1 MKFFGKLY
9 TKKRGKQSECNSDN
23 LSMEEIEKD
32 KKTKEVENPNKV
44 DEKNEK
50 GKDNDLINIEAPSE
64 EAQLEEAEETVKK
77 QSTKKKKISSLIGM
91 LINIAVVA
99 GILAYQLTQE
109 NMEVASFSTLISNI
123 NWGIFLLVPLC
134 FILVMFLE
142 TAKLWLVSY
151 KTTKTNRPALAYKV
165 ASLGRYYD
173 SITPLASGG
182 QPFQILYMTK
192 RGISGSDSL
201 SICMGKYVIQQ
212 IAYLLFS
219 FVVMIFSI
227 TMTASSGNI
236 EGTVVTAT
244 SWIGFSLNAL
254 LIFIIALISI
264 NKTIG
269 NKLVG
274 GVLKLLHKMKIVK
287 NYEKQYA
294 KIQKSVND
302 YQTTMKRYAKDKGTF
317 FSMFFISILYLVA
330 HYSLPFLIHAS
341 FYGFHFELYGE
352 IFIYVVMVDLAAS
365 FFPLPGG
372 TGASELSF
380 SVLFSSLFGIEGNLF
395 WALLIWRFFT
405 YYIYILQGLAL
416 TIYDYLIGNKKFE
429 WTKKRWALEA
439 ESRAFEE
446 KELKE
451 FEESLQKS
459 TKKRSKK
466 WF

>member
-1 MKFFGKLY
+1 MKLFDKFKR
-9 TKKRGKQSECNSDN
+9 KKIKKESEIVSDN
-23 LSMEEIEKD
+23 LSNEKKEPISQDEKSKD
-32 KKTKEVENPNKV
+32 KS
-44 DEKNEK
+44 DE
-50 GKDNDLINIEAPSE
+50 LLNIEAPSE
-64 EAQLEEAEETVKK
+64 EAQLEEAEEAVKK
-77 QSTKKKKISSLIGM
+77 QGTKKKKISSLIGM

-109 NMEVASFSTLISNI
+109 NLKVASFSTLVSNI

-134 FILVMFLE
+134 FVLVMFLE

-151 KTTKTNRPALAYKV
+151 KTTKTNRPILAYKV
-165 ASLGRYYD
+165 ATLGRYYD
-173 SITPLASGG
+173 NITPLASGG
-182 QPFQILYMTK
+182 QPFQVYYMTK
-192 RGISGSDSL
+192 RGMSGTDAL
-201 SICMGKYVIQQ
+201 SVCMGKYVIQQ
-212 IAYLLFS
+212 IAYIAFS
-219 FVVMIFSI
+219 FIVMIFSI
-227 TMTASSGNI
+227 TMTSSAGDVG
-236 EGTVVTAT
+236 GTVVTAS
-244 SWIGFSLNAL
+244 SWIGFALNAL
-254 LIFIIALISI
+254 LILIIALISI

-294 KIQKSVND
+294 KIQKTVSD

-380 SVLFSSLFGIEGNLF
+380 SVLFASLFGVEGNLF

-405 YYIYILQGLAL
+405 YYIYIIQGLCL
-416 TIYDYLIGNKKFE
+416 TIYDYFIGNKKFE

-439 ESRAFEE
+439 ESREFEE
-446 KELKE
+446 KELQE
-451 FEESLQKS
+451 FEESLKK

-466 WF
+466 